1 MIARVALALWPA
13 LASAAGAGPLAT
25 VAVGGESGVWRMPK
39 VARLAAEARALPAAN
54 GYDAASTCSEWNVA
68 AEPPYPGG
76 DLNGSW
82 PGARVLI
89 AAQRE
94 RRFAEAQGGG
104 PDAQITLRVRP
115 HSLHL
120 PVFEA
125 VP

>member
-1 MIARVALALWPA
+1 MIARVALALWLA

-25 VAVGGESGVWRMPK
+25 VTAGGESGVWRLPK

-54 GYDAASTCSEWNVA
+54 GYDAALICSEWNVA

-82 PGARVLI
+82 PGARALI

-94 RRFAEAQGGG
+94 RTFAEVQDGG
-104 PDAQITLRVRP
+104 PDAQITLPVRP
-115 HSLHL
+115 CSLHL